1 VNPDEIARL
10 TEYVRAQLLGRVRG
24 LRLSAQGDVLV
35 LRGRTG
41 TYHAKQLAQELVR
54 KLTAVLLINEIE
66 VSEPSDPW
74 DFSAARLEGVQLGK
88 RR

>member
-1 VNPDEIARL
+1 VNLDEIDRL
-10 TEYVRAQLLGRVRG
+10 TEYLHAQLTGRVRE

-66 VSEPSDPW
+66 VYEPSDPW
-74 DFSAARLEGVQLGK
+74 GLSAGRLEGVQL
-88 RR
+88 RRRQ